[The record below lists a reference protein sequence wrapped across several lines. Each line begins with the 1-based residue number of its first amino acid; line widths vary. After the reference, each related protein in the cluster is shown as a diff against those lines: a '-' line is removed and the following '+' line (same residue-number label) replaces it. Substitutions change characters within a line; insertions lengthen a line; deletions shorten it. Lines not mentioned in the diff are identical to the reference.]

1 MEYSKYDRE
10 YIKHI
15 NRIMD
20 KKFCKDFFGIDEAI
34 MIILMSILN

>member
-1 MEYSKYDRE
+1 MEYSKNDKE

-20 KKFCKDFFGIDEAI
+20 KKFCKDFFGIDGES
-34 MIILMSILN
+34 MIR